1 MKTKRLSDIIV
12 VSTFFFIAFFHLFIG
27 TSFAQAPGEISL
39 ASSASTPVTTSVSS
53 NEFNLSFSREGA
65 SLKNFNLKTIKYKD
79 NFSYDRQDL
88 ETLDASLVKKAPF
101 TLSLFSAATD
111 GVLFSDTDLL
121 YELKEEKPNASSTK
135 LIFTGNLPVGSA
147 SVTIVKTYN
156 IDHIKKTTTVS
167 IKIKNTSQ
175 SSVSFGNANY
185 GAMALNFWSNLG
197 QNAVDD
203 EQIANFGGSL
213 YKTTVTSNKHKYD
226 FKPATPNDVR
236 YMAVRDSYYVAILG
250 FEAGEKPVSAVC
262 AANGLQLKNKMG
274 FISDFKINFPAFSL
288 EAGEVKSY
296 EFFLYM
302 GVKSYDEIKKLDKGF
317 EDICEFNFLALL
329 ILQSLTFF
337 YGITKNYG
345 LSIILLTIAIK
356 LILQPLTNKQT
367 KSMKEMQKIQPYINE
382 IKKKYAND
390 TQKTNEE
397 VMKLYKEHGVNP
409 FGGCL
414 PLLLQLPILFA
425 LFTALRSSVE
435 LKGEA
440 FLWMPDLSMADPTW
454 ILPIAIA
461 ISMHLQQSQMQ
472 VDPQQAAAFQF
483 MPIFMFFITY
493 TLPAGVLLY
502 WGVSN
507 ILQVIQQWYDKRKDG
522 NVQVIAAEPEKNG
535 NVESKKNK
543 KEVSPE

>member
-1 MKTKRLSDIIV
+1 MKNKRLSNIV
-12 VSTFFFIAFFHLFIG
+12 IAFAFFFITFFHLF
-27 TSFAQAPGEISL
+27 PGASL
-39 ASSASTPVTTSVSS
+39 AQTSGEVSIAPAASSPMTVSVSS
-53 NEFNLSFSREGA
+53 NEFNISFSREGA
-65 SLKNFNLKTIKYKD
+65 SLKNFSLKTLKYQD
-79 NFSYDRQDL
+79 NFCYDGQNL
-88 ETLDASLVKKAPF
+88 ETIDASLVKNTPF

-111 GVLFSDTDLL
+111 GVLFSDANLL
-121 YELKEEKPNASSTK
+121 YDVREEKPNASTTK
-135 LIFTGNLPVGSA
+135 LVFTGNLPVGSS

-156 IDHIKKTTTVS
+156 IDHIKKVTTAS

-175 SSVSFGNANY
+175 SGVSFGSANH
-185 GAMALNFWSNLG
+185 GAMALNFLSNLG

-203 EQIANFGGSL
+203 EHIANFGGSL
-213 YKTTVTSNKHKYD
+213 YKATVTSNKFKQD

-236 YMAVRDSYYVAILG
+236 YIAVRDSYYVAMLG
-250 FEAGEKPVSAVC
+250 FEAGEKPVSASC
-262 AANGLQLKNKMG
+262 RANGLEMKKKMG
-274 FISDFKINFPAFSL
+274 FISDFNVNFPTFSL
-288 EAGEVKSY
+288 ESGEVKSY
-296 EFFLYM
+296 DFFLYM
-302 GVKSYDEIKKLDKGF
+302 GVKSYDEIKKLNKGF

-337 YGITKNYG
+337 YGMTKNYG
-345 LSIILLTIAIK
+345 LSIILLTVAIK
-356 LILQPLTNKQT
+356 LMLQPLTNKQT
-367 KSMKEMQKIQPYINE
+367 KSMREMQKIQPYINE

-390 TQKTNEE
+390 MQKTNEE

-435 LKGEA
+435 LKGEP

-507 ILQVIQQWYDKRKDG
+507 ILQVVQQWYDKRNDT
-522 NVQVIAAEPEKNG
+522 NVQVIAGAGKNG
-535 NVESKKNK
+535 DIESKKNK

>member
-1 MKTKRLSDIIV
+1 M
-12 VSTFFFIAFFHLFIG
+12 
-27 TSFAQAPGEISL
+27 APAVKGPD
-39 ASSASTPVTTSVSS
+39 AVSVSS
-53 NEFNLSFSREGA
+53 SEFNLSFSREGA
-65 SLKNFNLKTIKYKD
+65 SLKNFNLKTLKYQD
-79 NFSYDRQDL
+79 NFCYDSQNL
-88 ETLDASLVKKAPF
+88 ETADASLVKNAPF
-101 TLSLFSAATD
+101 TLALFSAATNS
-111 GVLFSDTDLL
+111 VLFSDSSLIYD
-121 YELKEEKPNASSTK
+121 LKEEKTSASATK
-135 LIFTGNLPVGSA
+135 LTFTGILPVGSA
-147 SVTIVKTYN
+147 AVTIVKTYN
-156 IDHIKKTTTVS
+156 IDHVKRTTTIS
-167 IKIKNTSQ
+167 IKVKNSSQ
-175 SSVSFGNANY
+175 TGVSFGGASH
-185 GAMALNFWSNLG
+185 GAMALNFLSNLG

-213 YKTTVTSNKHKYD
+213 YKAMVTSNNFKQD
-226 FKPATPNDVR
+226 FKPASPNDVR
-236 YMAVRDSYYVAILG
+236 YVAVRDSYYVAMLG
-250 FEAGEKPVSAVC
+250 FETGDKPVSAVC
-262 AANGLQLKNKMG
+262 ASNGLELKKKMG
-274 FISDFKINFPAFSL
+274 FISDFKVNFPMFSL
-288 EAGEVKSY
+288 EPGEVKSY
-296 EFFLYM
+296 DFFLYM
-302 GVKSYDEIKKLDKGF
+302 GVKSYDEIKKLNKGF

-345 LSIILLTIAIK
+345 LSIILLTVAIK

-367 KSMKEMQKIQPYINE
+367 KSMREMQKIQPYINE

-390 TQKTNEE
+390 MQKTNEE

-435 LKGEA
+435 LKGEV

-483 MPIFMFFITY
+483 MPVFMFFITY

-507 ILQVIQQWYDKRKDG
+507 ILQVAQQWYDKRNDT
-522 NVQVIAAEPEKNG
+522 NIQVITAAEKSGDN
-535 NVESKKNK
+535 ESKKNK